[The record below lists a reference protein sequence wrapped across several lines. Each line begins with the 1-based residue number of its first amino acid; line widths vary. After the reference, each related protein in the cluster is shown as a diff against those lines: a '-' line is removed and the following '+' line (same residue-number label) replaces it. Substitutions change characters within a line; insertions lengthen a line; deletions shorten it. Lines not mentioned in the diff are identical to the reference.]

1 MSDRKKLVEQIESNA
16 VKITGY
22 VGRHRTVIVIFIACI
37 AIFAS
42 VIQAQSF
49 LNPVR
54 NEDKYTEVQSSSNS
68 KKIDQAIVEK
78 LSKTQ
83 EDYNS
88 TADSS
93 FVPDRS
99 NPFAE

>member
-1 MSDRKKLVEQIESNA
+1 MNDSKKIVEQIESNA
-16 VKITGY
+16 IKIIGY
-22 VGRHRTVIVIFIACI
+22 IGRHRTIIVIFIACT

-42 VIQAQSF
+42 IMQAQSY

-54 NEDKYTEVQSSSNS
+54 NEDKYTEVQSSSNT
-68 KKIDQAIVEK
+68 KKIDPAIVEK